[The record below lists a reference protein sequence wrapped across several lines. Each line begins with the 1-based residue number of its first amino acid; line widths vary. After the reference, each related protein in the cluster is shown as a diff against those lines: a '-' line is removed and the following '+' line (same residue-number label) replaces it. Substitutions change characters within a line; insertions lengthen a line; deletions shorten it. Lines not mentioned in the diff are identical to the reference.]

1 MLSRVAENL
10 YWLGRYLER
19 AENIARLADV
29 SHHVSVE
36 AGIEPVTDE
45 QAWSAVI
52 VTTGAATG
60 FEAAQAENPL
70 ITPGEFVILSPDN
83 PNSLRANVGHA
94 RRIARELRE
103 HISREVWEEINQL
116 HLTVQRVG
124 SVSSAGMHDFYNGV
138 KRSVATTYGLFDNT
152 VLLDEGRNWF
162 RCGLFIERAD
172 MSSRIIDA
180 KYFILLSDP
189 AEVGGTIDRLQW
201 MSVLRS
207 ASAWQAFRLT
217 YRGAITG
224 PRVAAMLVLNE
235 RFPRS
240 LLFCVRALQRHYEAA
255 AAKTP
260 RVQAV
265 HASREL
271 ALLELD
277 LAATDEDSLIREG
290 LHEFLDGFQRRLV
303 VVNEMLAEHI
313 FLLLPSAVR

>member
-19 AENIARLADV
+19 AENVARLADV
-29 SHHVSVE
+29 SHHVSAE
-36 AGIEPVTDE
+36 AGIETSADE
-45 QAWSAVI
+45 QTWSAVI
-52 VTTGAATG
+52 VTTGASER
-60 FEAAQAENPL
+60 FEAAQESNPA
-70 ITPGEFVILSPDN
+70 ITAGEFLILSLDN
-83 PNSLRANVGHA
+83 PNSLRATVGNA

-116 HLTVQRVG
+116 YLTVERVN
-124 SVSSAGMHDFYNGV
+124 SVSAAGMHEFYNTV
-138 KRSVATTYGLFDNT
+138 KRAVATTFGLFDNT

-162 RCGLFIERAD
+162 RCGLFMERAD

-180 KYFILLSDP
+180 KYFILLPEP
-189 AEVGGTIDRLQW
+189 ADVGGAIDRVQW

-224 PRVAAMLVLNE
+224 PRVAAMLVLNPN
-235 RFPRS
+235 FPRS
-240 LLFCVRALQRHYEAA
+240 LLFCIRAMQRHYQFATAE
-255 AAKTP
+255 TP
-260 RVQAV
+260 RAQTV

-277 LAATDEDSLIREG
+277 LAATDEESLISDG
-290 LHEFLDGFQRRLV
+290 LHEFLDEFQQRLAV
-303 VVNEMLAEHI
+303 VDHHLSEHI
-313 FLLLPSAVR
+313 FHVLPSKVR

>member
-52 VTTGAATG
+52 VTTGAKKG
-60 FEAAQAENPL
+60 FEAAQAANPL

-124 SVSSAGMHDFYNGV
+124 SVSNAGMHDFYNGV

-180 KYFILLSDP
+180 KYFILLPDP
-189 AEVGGTIDRLQW
+189 DEVGGTIDRLQW

-207 ASAWQAFRLT
+207 ASAWQAFRQT

-255 AAKTP
+255 ASETP
-260 RVQAV
+260 RGQSV

-277 LAATDEDSLIREG
+277 LAATNEDSLIREG
-290 LHEFLDGFQRRLV
+290 LHEFLHGFQRRLV

>member
-19 AENIARLADV
+19 AENVARLADV
-29 SHHVSVE
+29 SLHGSAE
-36 AGIEPVTDE
+36 AGAEPETDE
-45 QAWSAVI
+45 DTWSAVI
-52 VTTGAATG
+52 VTTGAAER
-60 FEAAQAENPL
+60 FETAQIEDPTVTAGDFL
-70 ITPGEFVILSPDN
+70 ILSLQN
-83 PNSLRANVGHA
+83 PNSLRTTVGNA

-116 HLTVQRVG
+116 YLSVERVD
-124 SVSSAGMHDFYNGV
+124 SISSAGMHEFYNSV
-138 KRSVATTYGLFDNT
+138 KRAVATTFGLFDNT

-162 RCGLFIERAD
+162 RCGLFMERAD

-180 KYFILLSDP
+180 KYFLLLPDP
-189 AEVGGTIDRLQW
+189 SEVGGAIDRVQW

-217 YRGAITG
+217 YRGPITG

-240 LLFCVRALQRHYEAA
+240 LLFCIRAMQRHYEAA
-255 AAKTP
+255 TAQTP
-260 RVQAV
+260 RAQAV

-277 LAATDEDSLIREG
+277 LAATDEDSLIRDG
-290 LHEFLDGFQRRLV
+290 LHEFLDGFQQQLIV
-303 VVNEMLAEHI
+303 VDQLLAEHV
-313 FLLLPSAVR
+313 FRMLPSAVR

>member
-19 AENIARLADV
+19 AENVARLADV

-36 AGIEPVTDE
+36 AGIEPAAEE
-45 QAWSAVI
+45 QTWSAVI
-52 VTTGAATG
+52 VTTGASER
-60 FEAAQAENPL
+60 FEAAQAANPAVTAGDFL
-70 ITPGEFVILSPDN
+70 MLSADN
-83 PNSLRANVGHA
+83 PNSLRTTVGHA

-116 HLTVQRVG
+116 YLMVQQLG
-124 SVSSAGMHDFYNGV
+124 GLSSGGMHEFYDSV

-172 MSSRIIDA
+172 MSSRIIDS

-189 AEVGGTIDRLQW
+189 ADVGGAIDRVQW

-217 YRGAITG
+217 YRGPITG

-240 LLFCVRALQRHYEAA
+240 LLFCVRAFQRHYETAIA
-255 AAKTP
+255 QTP
-260 RVQAV
+260 RSQTV

-271 ALLELD
+271 AVLELD
-277 LAATDEDSLIREG
+277 LAATDEDSLIQDG
-290 LHEFLDGFQRRLV
+290 LHEFLDGFQHRIGTIDQ
-303 VVNEMLAEHI
+303 MLAEHI
-313 FLLLPSAVR
+313 FRVVPSAIR

>member
-19 AENIARLADV
+19 AENVARLADV

-36 AGIEPVTDE
+36 SGIEPTADE
-45 QAWSAVI
+45 QTWSAVI
-52 VTTGAATG
+52 VTTGALER
-60 FEAAQAENPL
+60 FEAARAADPN
-70 ITPGEFVILSPDN
+70 ITAGEFLILSLDN
-83 PNSLRANVGHA
+83 PNSLRSTVGNA

-116 HLTVQRVG
+116 YLTVQRVG
-124 SVSSAGMHDFYNGV
+124 SVSEAGMHEFYNTV
-138 KRSVATTYGLFDNT
+138 KRAVASTFGLFDNT

-162 RCGLFIERAD
+162 RCGLFMERAD

-180 KYFILLSDP
+180 KYFILLPDP
-189 AEVGGTIDRLQW
+189 AEVGGTIDRVQW

-217 YRGAITG
+217 YRGPITG

-240 LLFCVRALQRHYEAA
+240 LLFCIRAMQRHYEAA
-255 AAKTP
+255 TAHTP
-260 RVQAV
+260 RAQAV

-271 ALLELD
+271 AMLELD
-277 LAATDEDSLIREG
+277 LAATDEDSLIRDG
-290 LHEFLDGFQRRLV
+290 LHEFLDGFQQRLAV
-303 VVNEMLAEHI
+303 VDRHLTEHV
-313 FLLLPSAVR
+313 FHVLPSTVG

>member
-19 AENIARLADV
+19 AENVARLADV

-36 AGIEPVTDE
+36 SGIEPAADQQT
-45 QAWSAVI
+45 WSAVI
-52 VTTGAATG
+52 VTTGAAER
-60 FEAAQAENPL
+60 FEAAQAADPT
-70 ITPGEFVILSPDN
+70 ITAGEFLILSLDN
-83 PNSLRANVGHA
+83 PNSLRSTVGNA

-116 HLTVQRVG
+116 YLTVQRVG
-124 SVSSAGMHDFYNGV
+124 SVSSAGMHEFYETV
-138 KRSVATTYGLFDNT
+138 KRSVATTFGLFDNT

-162 RCGLFIERAD
+162 RCGLFMERAD

-180 KYFILLSDP
+180 KYFILLPDP
-189 AEVGGTIDRLQW
+189 VEVGGTIDRVQW

-217 YRGAITG
+217 YRGPITG

-240 LLFCVRALQRHYEAA
+240 LLFCIRAMQRHYEAA
-255 AAKTP
+255 TAQTP
-260 RVQAV
+260 RAQAV

-271 ALLELD
+271 AVLELD
-277 LAATDEDSLIREG
+277 LAATDEDSLIRDG
-290 LHEFLDGFQRRLV
+290 LHEFLDGFQSRLAAV
-303 VVNEMLAEHI
+303 DQLLTEHI
-313 FLLLPSAVR
+313 FHVLPSTVR